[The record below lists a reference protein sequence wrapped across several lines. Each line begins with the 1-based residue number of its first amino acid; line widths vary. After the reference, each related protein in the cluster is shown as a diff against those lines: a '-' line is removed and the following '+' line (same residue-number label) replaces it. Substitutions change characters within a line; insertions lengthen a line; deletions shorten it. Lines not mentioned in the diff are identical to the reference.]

1 MLSDSRMIEEIDP
14 DMPTRLR
21 TSCEAAGRGFAF
33 PPRRMVEVA
42 RALEGRS
49 TVASICDD
57 DLAPAARRIAT
68 LFGRR
73 ACSRYV
79 P

>member
-1 MLSDSRMIEEIDP
+1 
-14 DMPTRLR
+14 
-21 TSCEAAGRGFAF
+21 
-33 PPRRMVEVA
+33 MVEVA